1 MEKKFAKSNEQYS
14 LETVFFIF
22 MQLDI
27 DVLENSVKNLRRAGV
42 RTILT
47 LIGVIIG
54 IAAIVSLLSIGQGL
68 NVAVEKQFES
78 LGSNTIFIVPGAQA
92 RGLARVILTDN
103 DITQIEGIRG
113 VSSAVPIYGSAAIL
127 EYNNQRINVSVSA
140 ADAEKSSIFD
150 DTGFFEVAQ
159 GREFYKNDSGAV
171 LIGDKVAN
179 EFFDRQI
186 TPRKIVTIN
195 GEKFTVIGVLKKQSQ
210 SFGGGPNTGA
220 SVFMPLDAFK
230 RIATNISPTII
241 FVKTFGGDDVSYAAD
256 EITTYLDDKYGE
268 DSVLV
273 SSSDDLLKQVNAIL
287 GLITLV
293 IAGIGGISLVV
304 GGIGIM
310 NTMVT
315 AVLERTRE
323 IGLMKAL
330 GASNQRVLL
339 LFILEAGF
347 IGMLGGII
355 GIILGYGLSIII
367 AYIGVSSGFALN
379 AVISPEITIGALLFA
394 LVIGIVSGLLPAIRA
409 ANLDPVVALRYE

>member
-1 MEKKFAKSNEQYS
+1 
-14 LETVFFIF
+14 
-22 MQLDI
+22 MQFDI
-27 DVLENSVKNLRRAGV
+27 DVLENSIKNLRRAGM

-54 IAAIVSLLSIGQGL
+54 IAAIVSLLSVGQGL
-68 NVAVEKQFES
+68 NVAVEKQFQS
-78 LGSNTIFIVPGAQA
+78 LGSNTIFVVPGAQS
-92 RGLARVILTDN
+92 RGLARVVLTDN

-113 VSSAVPIYGSAAIL
+113 VESAVPIYGSAAIL

-150 DTGFFEVAQ
+150 DTGFFEVAE
-159 GREFYKNDSGAV
+159 GRELSKNDSGSV

-186 TPRKIVTIN
+186 TPRKIITIN
-195 GEKFTVIGVLKKQSQ
+195 GEKFTVVGILKKQSQ

-220 SVFMPLDAFK
+220 TVFMSLDAFR
-230 RIATNISPTII
+230 RIAKNISPSIV
-241 FVKTFGGDDVSYAAD
+241 FVKTLSGDDVEYSVD
-256 EITTYLDDKYGE
+256 EISKYLNDKYGE

-273 SSSDDLLKQVNAIL
+273 SSADDLLKQINSIL

-293 IAGIGGISLVV
+293 IAGIGGISLIV

-310 NTMVT
+310 NAMIT

-330 GASNQRVLL
+330 GASNQRILIM
-339 LFILEAGF
+339 FILEAGF
-347 IGMLGGII
+347 IGMIGGII
-355 GIILGYGLSIII
+355 GVIVGYGLSFLIS
-367 AYIGVSSGFALN
+367 YLGMSSGFALN
-379 AVISPEITIGALLFA
+379 AVITPEITIGALLFA
-394 LVIGIVSGLLPAIRA
+394 LIIGIVSGLLPAIRA